1 MYPQNKRI
9 SISVAFI
16 YGDNIFYNLYHHISE
31 HYVRQRR
38 HLWRGGGTGP
48 PWDLNVSEEAGD
60 TIGEIFLHF
69 TK

>member
-16 YGDNIFYNLYHHISE
+16 YGDNIFYNLYHHIRE
-31 HYVRQRR
+31 NYVRQRR
-38 HLWRGGGTGP
+38 HLWRGN

>member
-31 HYVRQRR
+31 NYVRQRR
-38 HLWRGGGTGP
+38 HLWRGG
-48 PWDLNVSEEAGD
+48 DLNVSEEAGN
-60 TIGEIFLHF
+60 TMGEIFLYF

>member
-31 HYVRQRR
+31 NYA
-38 HLWRGGGTGP
+38 GAG
-48 PWDLNVSEEAGD
+48 AGD

>member
-38 HLWRGGGTGP
+38 HLWRGGALALPG
-48 PWDLNVSEEAGD
+48 
-60 TIGEIFLHF
+60 I
-69 TK
+69 